1 MGLKRPGLRWRK
13 LGPEK
18 TAEYYTPRR
27 ADEGF
32 CSDRPLVQPAPLPTM
47 TESLAEALSKEGND
61 QLTYDS
67 ALRAV
72 SKLDSWKMDSPDFAT
87 FDKRV
92 VEFKDLPLKL
102 AHSRPTKLTHIVD
115 VVEDM
120 DDNVDRGRR
129 RPSDPRR
136 PLSSRRSTRTAP
148 RVTLETSRT
157 TCGAWASWAAL
168 AVLT

>member
-1 MGLKRPGLRWRK
+1 MGLK
-13 LGPEK
+13 K
-18 TAEYYTPRR
+18 TAEHYTPRR

-120 DDNVDRGRR
+120 DDNVDRGGDVQANSWPTGGPSRRLAGPHERR
-129 RPSDPRR
+129 RGRPRQAR
-136 PLSSRRSTRTAP
+136 ARTNVRRMGQLGRDWP
-148 RVTLETSRT
+148 
-157 TCGAWASWAAL
+157 C
-168 AVLT
+168 